1 MAEYDLGQV
10 KAAAQNLDIEYR
22 GRKVSRDIANL
33 GYDLSD
39 VSKCLSALTPSN
51 FRKLTLTAI
60 DLQMMSISVDTKR
73 MRNKKWSMNFI

>member
-33 GYDLSD
+33 GYDIQD
-39 VSKCLSALTPSN
+39 VSACICQLSSSD
-51 FRKLTLTAI
+51 FRKTHSYEKQPP
-60 DLQMMSISVDTKR
+60 DDE
-73 MRNKKWSMNFI
+73 